1 LINPAAAVDSK
12 GTGKMR
18 RLAMAFFVRSCQWK
32 PRRRGGRLKS
42 IDATVAEATDAKS
55 TPRLTS

>member
-1 LINPAAAVDSK
+1 
-12 GTGKMR
+12 MR

-42 IDATVAEATDAKS
+42 IDGTVAEATDGKS